1 MTRIESRQ
9 FGLFTELGR
18 RLALR
23 GAKRPGKLVA
33 GAEPRLL
40 GNDGD
45 GKGRRPEQ
53 ATALLKLALTDDVAR
68 RLASRGLGMFL
79 ESPS

>member
-1 MTRIESRQ
+1 
-9 FGLFTELGR
+9 
-18 RLALR
+18 
-23 GAKRPGKLVA
+23 
-33 GAEPRLL
+33 LL